1 MKGWLIA
8 GGVLG
13 GLILAAVLLV
23 SSANAIPKK
32 DEAVKAAWAE
42 VENQYQQR
50 GDLLLNL
57 VETVKGAGD
66 QETRSLIGTIHE
78 RASATKTE
86 IPKNVINDPAAMDRL
101 EAQQGQLGAAMG
113 RLLVSMERYPD
124 LKTAANYVM
133 LQKKIS
139 DVERDI
145 AVARRRYIAM
155 SQNFNASIRTFP
167 GNAWNKLFYEL
178 PPVVPLKAD
187 EGTRQRPNVTFR
199 GESK

>member
-1 MKGWLIA
+1 MR
-8 GGVLG
+8 
-13 GLILAAVLLV
+13 
-23 SSANAIPKK
+23 
-32 DEAVKAAWAE
+32 
-42 VENQYQQR
+42 R

-66 QETRSLIGTIHE
+66 QETRSLVGVVHE

-86 IPKNVINDPAAMDRL
+86 IPKNVINDPAAMERL
-101 EAQQGQLGAAMG
+101 ESQQGQLGAAMG

-145 AVARRRYIAM
+145 AVARRRYIAI
-155 SQNFNASIRTFP
+155 SQNFNSSIRTFP

-187 EGTRQRPNVTFR
+187 EGTRQRPNVSFR